1 MNKSK
6 FNKQRNQGR
15 PRQRQQSNRVGL
27 RHLLAITDQASFAGL
42 QRTRLTIPGTPVL
55 LSTTVASGLI
65 ASTQAVQKTS
75 ISSFATRFA
84 TTYDEYRFV
93 GCNFKC
99 RAVGSNPGVGVV
111 WFDEK
116 SNSTATLIDSQEK
129 TGRRFPFNS
138 GNGRSDFVMRWSATD
153 LVDLQWSAIATTQT
167 PVYFKIYTDN
177 TNYGASAV
185 ATPYL
190 LVEPEYIVEFRG
202 LQGS

>member
-1 MNKSK
+1 MNKN
-6 FNKQRNQGR
+6 NKRKNQGK
-15 PRQRQQSNRVGL
+15 PRRARNNNRVGL
-27 RHLLAITDQASFAGL
+27 RQLLAITDQASYAGL

-55 LSTTVASGLI
+55 LSTTVTSGLI

-93 GCNFKC
+93 GCNYKC
-99 RAVGSNPGVGVV
+99 RAVGPNPGVGVV

-116 SNSTATLIDSQEK
+116 SNSTATLTDSQEK

-138 GNGRSDFVMRWSATD
+138 GNSKSDFVMRWRAND

-167 PVYFKIYTDN
+167 PAYFKIYSDN
-177 TNYGASAV
+177 ANYGASIV

-190 LVEPEYIVEFRG
+190 LIEPEYIVEFRG

>member
-1 MNKSK
+1 MHKNNK
-6 FNKQRNQGR
+6 FNKRR
-15 PRQRQQSNRVGL
+15 PRRANKQGVGL
-27 RHLLAITDQASFAGL
+27 KQLLALTDQASYAGL

-55 LSTTVASGLI
+55 LSTTVTTGLI

-93 GCNFKC
+93 GCNYKC
-99 RAVGSNPGVGVV
+99 RAVGANPGIGVV

-116 SNSTATLIDSQEK
+116 SNANPTLAESQERI
-129 TGRRFPFNS
+129 GRRFPFNS
-138 GNGRSDFVMRWSATD
+138 GNGKSDFVMRWRAND

-167 PVYFKIYTDN
+167 PAYFKVYTDN
-177 TNYGASAV
+177 ANYGASIT

-190 LVEPEYIVEFRG
+190 LIEPEYIVEFRG

>member
-1 MNKSK
+1 MNNNR
-6 FNKQRNQGR
+6 NKQKGR
-15 PRQRQQSNRVGL
+15 PRRLQQSNRVGL
-27 RHLLAITDQASFAGL
+27 RQLLAITDQRSYAGL

-55 LSTTVASGLI
+55 LSTTVTTGLI

-93 GCNFKC
+93 GCNYKC
-99 RAVGSNPGVGVV
+99 RAVGPNPGVGVV

-116 SNSTATLIDSQEK
+116 SNSTATLTDSQEK

-138 GNGRSDFVMRWSATD
+138 ASDKGDFVMRWSATD

-177 TNYGASAV
+177 TNYGASIV
-185 ATPYL
+185 ATPYIL
-190 LVEPEYIVEFRG
+190 IEPEYIVEFRG